1 MMGSDINLDATQQPQ
16 IWAAV
21 GTTYVL
27 AVVFVAL
34 RTFARRLLKNALWLD
49 DWLLFA
55 ALASLTA
62 LLIVIKF
69 SIDTGLGRHTA
80 IFTPNELPNVY
91 ASIFKYLFDG
101 WIIWTITITI
111 VKFSVLAFYWRIFKY
126 TSIAIPIFVLAGV
139 TACWGIATVT
149 VVALQCPR
157 EHDGSCR
164 TVPLAL
170 FYCSAIVHIVTD
182 ASILALPLFYVFSTK
197 RPISEKLAIAGMF
210 MLGSLVVII
219 AIIRI
224 VFLDNDSMSDPDIT
238 WTFVNVA
245 ILSNVEC
252 AVAIISACLPC
263 LRPVCRWLLTGSP
276 FANPPLSGPMTS
288 RQRCVFRQ
296 NRLHPIQQPRSAVFD
311 GSQDLFSDTS
321 GTWSSG
327 VLKSRTSFPDDLSIQ
342 LQDLSGFLN
351 EPKVGIERKV

>member
-1 MMGSDINLDATQQPQ
+1 MGSNINLNATQQPQ

-21 GTTYVL
+21 GTTYAL
-27 AVVFVAL
+27 AVAFVAL
-34 RTFARRLLKNALWLD
+34 RTFARRLLRNTLWLD

-55 ALASLTA
+55 SLASLTA
-62 LLIVIKF
+62 LLVVIKL
-69 SIDTGLGRHTA
+69 STDSGLGRHTA
-80 IFTPNELPNVY
+80 IFPPNELPDVY
-91 ASIFKYLFDG
+91 ASIFKYLYDG
-101 WIIWTITITI
+101 WIVWTVTITI

-126 TSIAIPIFVLAGV
+126 TSIAIPIFVLGGV
-139 TACWGIATVT
+139 TACWGIATIT

-197 RPISEKLAIAGMF
+197 RPLSEKFAIAGMF
-210 MLGSLVVII
+210 MLGSLVVVI

-224 VFLDNDSMSDPDIT
+224 VFLDNDSMDDPDIT

-263 LRPVCRWLLTGSP
+263 LRPACRWLLRGSP
-276 FANPPLSGPMTS
+276 FAKPSLSRPMTS

-296 NRLHPIQQPRSAVFD
+296 NRLQAIQGPRAVVFD

-321 GTWSSG
+321 GTTSSG
-327 VLKSRTSFPDDLSIQ
+327 VLKSRTPFPDDELSLQ
-342 LQDLSGFLN
+342 LQDLSGLLN
-351 EPKVGIERKV
+351 DSKVGVETTV